1 MSPKLSLRLG
11 LSATLLASLAG
22 HAAAQS
28 YYIDLGLGGSTPSS
42 TFGGAAGVPGT
53 WNHVGSS
60 TSSVVSLKDT
70 ANVATSVS
78 LVRDIGTAF
87 SSVNNAS
94 VSGGFESLMEDYEY
108 APSGPLSYTINNLPA
123 GNYLVYVYGGHA
135 NNSGSNYATQVAL
148 ATGQA
153 TQNNGDFTMNAN
165 AWKVGGTH
173 SVFLRTLVTTGSIQI
188 SVGGVFGITAQ
199 CAGIQIVKLGA
210 NEYPVRLHVN
220 DNATGDK
227 SGRSWS
233 NALTDLQDALE
244 FSRRVN
250 PFAAHVWVA
259 QGTYRPTTNTDR
271 TRKFSIPSGLTL
283 LGGFSGTETD
293 IAQRTAPEF
302 FITNLSGAI
311 GTTADT
317 DNSMTVVDMSNTG
330 SATVFDGFTVSRG
343 YNALGGASEKGGGMV
358 INNSSATIANT
369 KFISNFA
376 NSRGGGVFVDTG
388 SPNFK
393 NCLFFDNES
402 AAYGGG
408 VHIEDTFDRPELHN
422 CEFLS
427 NSALNSAGGAI
438 SVERA
443 SIVTMNCI
451 FSGNV
456 TNGLRG
462 GAIYLDG
469 GNGQNRVS
477 WLVNSTFAGN
487 SAASAGGAIYATKN
501 ATASLWNSIAYGNN
515 ASAATLLD
523 KEVFA
528 STSDG
533 SSIFYSFSTVRGRT
547 GSNGADPLFVDADGP
562 DNIPG
567 NFDDNLRLSPGS
579 PAIDS
584 AWDANILTDA
594 TDLDNDA
601 DLFEPVMVD
610 LDGKP
615 RRSDIVGIADGPNA
629 GTPPVDRGAYELKM
643 KDCPADINDSGDIDL
658 GDFLDFFNAYDA
670 EAGPADIDLNG
681 TVDLGDFLLFF
692 NYYDSLCM

>member
-1 MSPKLSLRLG
+1 MSPKLSLRIG

-60 TSSVVSLKDT
+60 TSSVFSLKDT
-70 ANVATSVS
+70 ANVATSVT

-94 VSGGFESLMEDYEY
+94 ISSGFESLMEDYEY

-135 NNSGSNYATQVAL
+135 NNSGSNYATQISLAL
-148 ATGQA
+148 GQT
-153 TQNNGDFTMNAN
+153 TQTNGDFTMNAN

-188 SVGGVFGITAQ
+188 SVGGAFGITAQ

-227 SGRSWS
+227 NGRSWS
-233 NALTDLQDALE
+233 NAITDLQDALE

-250 PFAAHVWVA
+250 PFAAHIWVA

-271 TRKFSIPSGLTL
+271 TKKFSIPSGVTL

-311 GTTADT
+311 GTAADT
-317 DNSMTVVDMSNTG
+317 DNSMTVVDMSNT
-330 SATVFDGFTVSRG
+330 SAATVFDGFTVSRG
-343 YNALGGASEKGGGMV
+343 YNALGGATENGGGMV
-358 INNSSATIANT
+358 LNNSYATIANT
-369 KFISNFA
+369 KFISNYA
-376 NSRGGGVFVDTG
+376 NSKGGGVFIDTG
-388 SPNFK
+388 SPSFK
-393 NCLFFDNES
+393 NCLFYNNES
-402 AAYGGG
+402 FLYGGG
-408 VHIEDTFDRPELHN
+408 VHVEDSFDRSEFHN

-427 NSALNSAGGAI
+427 NTATSSGGGAI
-438 SVERA
+438 SVHR
-443 SIVTMNCI
+443 SGVVTMNCI
-451 FSGNV
+451 FSGN
-456 TNGLRG
+456 TTAGLRG
-462 GAIYLDG
+462 GAVYAE
-469 GNGQNRVS
+469 GNNSQSQVS
-477 WLVNSTFAGN
+477 WFVNSSFAGN
-487 SAASAGGAIYATKN
+487 SATSAGGAIYATKK
-501 ATASLWNSIAYGNN
+501 ATTSLWNSIVYGNN
-515 ASAATLLD
+515 ASTATLLD

-528 STSDG
+528 NTADG
-533 SSIFYSFSTVRGRT
+533 SSLFYSSSLVRGRS
-547 GSNGADPLFVDADGP
+547 GSNGADPLFVDADGA

-567 NFDDNLRLSPGS
+567 NFDDNLRLRPGS

-584 AWDANILTDA
+584 GYADNIIQDA
-594 TDLDNDA
+594 TDLDDDN
-601 DLFEPVMVD
+601 DLFELVMID
-610 LDGKP
+610 LDGNP
-615 RRSDIVGIADGPNA
+615 RQSDIPGVEDVPGA
-629 GTPPVDRGAYELKM
+629 GSPPVDRGAYELKL

-670 EAGPADIDLNG
+670 EDAVADIDLNG